1 MEIKRPTTIEEQI
14 KILGGR
20 KLVIEDVEFAQNV
33 LLSVN
38 YYNFTGYLH
47 TYKNADDNYENISFN
62 QAYRIY
68 PVSYTHLDVYKR
80 QVLDRCEKE
89 LH

>member
-1 MEIKRPTTIEEQI
+1 MKIKRPTTIEEQI

-47 TYKNADDNYENISFN
+47 T
-62 QAYRIY
+62 
-68 PVSYTHLDVYKR
+68 
-80 QVLDRCEKE
+80 
-89 LH
+89 

>member
-47 TYKNADDNYENISFN
+47 TYKMQMTITKTFLLIK
-62 QAYRIY
+62 RIEY
-68 PVSYTHLDVYKR
+68 IYAIDVLGLLYYTR
-80 QVLDRCEKE
+80 
-89 LH
+89 

>member
-68 PVSYTHLDVYKR
+68 LCDRRIRSTILYAIESIEHL
-80 QVLDRCEKE
+80 Q
-89 LH
+89 